1 MLTQSVAAKPPLRPV
16 RLLGE
21 LWSGDTWR
29 RVQFVATGAVLAFA
43 GGLLLIPLLALGLV
57 LSPTVIGAVLA
68 FALVLA
74 CSRALA
80 HLHRGRAKAFVG
92 LHVHEPVASNERPQ
106 GWLQRF
112 RVESTQTRTWRQLG
126 YHLAAFILSIFE
138 LVVVAVGWGWGIV
151 LLPAVAYASPILG
164 VSTWM
169 GIGASAVG
177 IALLLAAPWATR
189 LVAWLDGGLTG
200 RLLGTPVD
208 EMLTERLAEVTE
220 SRAGMVGAADAER
233 RRIERDLHDG
243 VQQRLTSLG
252 VHLGMAKA
260 NVEDDEMAKQAL
272 DHAHGEV
279 KAALADL
286 RDFLR
291 GLHPAVL
298 DDRGLDAALSG
309 IAARSPIPV
318 RVDVELDARPPREVE
333 AVAYFLV
340 SEALTNV
347 LNHAEASHASIEVT
361 TADGRLRVTVRD
373 DGRGGADPTQGSGL
387 QGLRQRIASVDGTM
401 RLDSPLGG
409 PTVVTGVLPCAS

>member
-1 MLTQSVAAKPPLRPV
+1 MISETLVSERPFGPG
-16 RLLGE
+16 RLLTE
-21 LWSGDTWR
+21 LWSASTWR
-29 RVQFVATGAVLAFA
+29 CVQFVTTGSMLALA
-43 GGLLLIPLLALGLV
+43 GGSLLIPLLGLSLL
-57 LSPTVIGAVLA
+57 LSPTVIGAVVV
-68 FALVLA
+68 FTLVLVI
-74 CSRALA
+74 SRALA
-80 HLHRGRAKAFVG
+80 YLHRGRAAAFVG
-92 LHVHEPVASNERPQ
+92 LELHEPVPASDRPQ
-106 GWLQRF
+106 GWLPHLRAEAT
-112 RVESTQTRTWRQLG
+112 RTRTWRQIG
-126 YHLAAFILSIFE
+126 YHAAALLLSFVE
-138 LVVVAVGWGWGIV
+138 LIVVAVTWGCGFALI
-151 LLPAVAYASPILG
+151 PAVIYATPILG
-164 VSTWM
+164 VSAWT
-169 GIGASAVG
+169 GAGASTVG
-177 IALLLAAPWATR
+177 IVLLIAAPWATR
-189 LVAWLDGGLTG
+189 LLAWVDCWLTS

-220 SRAGMVGAADAER
+220 SRAGLVGAADAER

-252 VHLGMAKA
+252 VRLGLARTNVADGAAK
-260 NVEDDEMAKQAL
+260 EAL

-318 RVDVELDARPPREVE
+318 RVDVELYARPSREVE

-347 LNHAEASHASIEVT
+347 LNHADASQASIEVT
-361 TADGRLRVTVRD
+361 TVDGWLRVTVRD

-387 QGLRQRIASVDGTM
+387 QGLRQRIASVDGTLH
-401 RLDSPLGG
+401 LDSPLGG
-409 PTVVTGVLPCAS
+409 PTVVTGELPCVS